1 MSLAGTP
8 HFFQYIRI
16 IGLAGILCKVFKNN
30 DLHVKYSGIATDGHR
45 SDDEA
50 NRGNDMS
57 KLDHYLALNYHRRLY
72 QDDEGDW
79 IAEVDDLPGCI
90 ADGKTPDEA
99 IANSREAMRSWM
111 ESRNSSGLD
120 IPEPS
125 IAEDYSGRTL
135 LRMPKYIHRR
145 LAIQAQQEGS
155 SLNQYIVSL
164 LSYGC
169 AQIRSVPLQT
179 ISFAYEQ
186 APQTYYFTSKALVA
200 APNFQRGEAIGID
213 EVLAGLSG
221 TDSQVQRAS
230 QGGRG

>member
-1 MSLAGTP
+1 
-8 HFFQYIRI
+8 
-16 IGLAGILCKVFKNN
+16 
-30 DLHVKYSGIATDGHR
+30 
-45 SDDEA
+45 
-50 NRGNDMS
+50 MS

-79 IAEVDDLPGCI
+79 IAEIDDLPGCM

-111 ESRNSSGLD
+111 ESRISSGLD

-125 IAEDYSGRTL
+125 IAETYSGRIL

-145 LAIQAQQEGS
+145 LAMQAQQEGS

-169 AQIRSVPLQT
+169 AEIRYGPLQR
-179 ISFAYEQ
+179 ISSFEP
-186 APQTYYFTSKALVA
+186 APRNYHVMSNRPAL
-200 APNFQRGEAIGID
+200 APSLQSGEATGLAGA
-213 EVLAGLSG
+213 LAGLSG
-221 TDSQVQRAS
+221 SDSQVYRPS
-230 QGGRG
+230 QEDMRKWN